1 MIHKVHIK
9 KGCGWP
15 HCLTPNHL
23 RKESRSWAWRN
34 RPLPRPLPPQ
44 LHSAKVPSSSQ
55 FLQMI
60 SEIDRANPLKIKIRV
75 GQLGSATTGA
85 VSDACTRAHSF
96 ERLKTMERGASIM
109 RLLGV
114 VVVVAAACGAVASG
128 EKPRPNLILLLVDDL
143 GHNDVGW
150 ANNRTV
156 RVINSILHRS
166 CSQARRPG

>member
-1 MIHKVHIK
+1 
-9 KGCGWP
+9 
-15 HCLTPNHL
+15 
-23 RKESRSWAWRN
+23 
-34 RPLPRPLPPQ
+34 
-44 LHSAKVPSSSQ
+44 
-55 FLQMI
+55 
-60 SEIDRANPLKIKIRV
+60 
-75 GQLGSATTGA
+75 
-85 VSDACTRAHSF
+85 
-96 ERLKTMERGASIM
+96 M

-166 CSQARRPG
+166 CDNVSDRCPLLRRALHCAALHTHSFHRFDISTDYTKPGPNGERGC